1 MAKFSARR
9 VLFID
14 RDAESTR
21 PLQEG
26 LLQAGIVVAFDS
38 GVQALAAIERTGP
51 DLVVLDWNLP
61 GNRAPELLR
70 QMQRM
75 TSPARP
81 RTLAVSELCDEER
94 VLSGFALGVDDFVVK
109 PYSVPEVVAR
119 VRAILRSIPTPREQT
134 PNQMMRF
141 RDLRLDAQTGG
152 VVVRGEPVR
161 LRRQEFRLLY
171 LLLERAGRVVPRDQL
186 LSVLWG
192 PDCNAA
198 ARAVD
203 VTVQRTRKALMRHG
217 CAEYLQTVRGV
228 GYRLSE
234 PALLE
239 QSRIV
244 PPLDTVSRGVN
255 LRDL

>member
-1 MAKFSARR
+1 MAKFRVHR
-9 VLFID
+9 VLIVD

-26 LLQAGIVVAFDS
+26 LLQAGLVVAFDS
-38 GVQALAAIERTGP
+38 GVQALAAIERASPG
-51 DLVVLDWNLP
+51 LVVLDWNLP
-61 GNRAPELLR
+61 GIRAPELLR

-75 TSPARP
+75 VSPARP
-81 RTLAVSELCDEER
+81 RTLAVSESCDEER
-94 VLSGFALGVDDFVVK
+94 VLSGFELGVDDFVVK

-119 VRAILRSIPTPREQT
+119 VRAILRSIPTPGEQT
-134 PNQMMRF
+134 PNQIMRF

-152 VVVRGEPVR
+152 AMVRGEPVH

-186 LSVLWG
+186 LNVLWG

-234 PALLE
+234 PESPE
-239 QSRIV
+239 QSLIV